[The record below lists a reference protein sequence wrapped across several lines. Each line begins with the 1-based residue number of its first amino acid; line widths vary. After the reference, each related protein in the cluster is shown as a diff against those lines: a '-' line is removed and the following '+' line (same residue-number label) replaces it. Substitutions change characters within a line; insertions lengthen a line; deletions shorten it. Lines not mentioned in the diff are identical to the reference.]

1 MEALGFTPDMA
12 ALWLLFLLR
21 TLGFVAVV
29 PFISARNTPIQFRIF
44 LVFLLT
50 SISFAAFSP
59 LAASPGAA
67 PARFIPAAVN
77 ELMLGLALGF
87 LVGLIFVTFQFAG
100 QFIGYQMGFAI
111 VNVLDPQSQE
121 QVSIIGQFLF
131 AVSTLAFFALNLHHD
146 LLGVWYASYELA
158 PPGHWSFAGL
168 GGTTLLGAQ
177 EAPVW
182 MVWLGA
188 TMLQMM
194 WLALKIALPLLAFLM
209 LTDLS
214 LGIIAR
220 VMPQLNVFIVGIP
233 LKIAMGLFF
242 LSVLLLQFD
251 PVVRLATNRFI
262 NHAGQFLHLL
272 N

>member
-1 MEALGFTPDMA
+1 MEVLGFTTDTA
-12 ALWLLFLLR
+12 AVWLLFLLR
-21 TLGFVAVV
+21 TLGFVAVA
-29 PFISARNTPIQFRIF
+29 PFISARNAPVQFRIF
-44 LVFLLT
+44 LIFLLT
-50 SISFAAFSP
+50 AISFAAFSP
-59 LAASPGAA
+59 LAVSPGAA
-67 PARFIPAAVN
+67 PAQFVPAAVH
-77 ELMLGLALGF
+77 ELLLGLVLGF

-111 VNVLDPQSQE
+111 VNVLDPQSEE

-131 AVSTLAFFALNLHHD
+131 AAATLAFFALNLHHD
-146 LLGVWYASYELA
+146 LIGVWYASYELA

-168 GGTTLLGAQ
+168 GGSAMLGAQ
-177 EAPVW
+177 EVPVW
-182 MVWLGA
+182 LPWLGA
-188 TMLQMM
+188 VFGQLM
-194 WLALKIALPLLAFLM
+194 WLSLKVALPLLAFLM
-209 LTDLS
+209 LTDLA

-251 PVVRLATNRFI
+251 PIVRLATNRFI
-262 NHAGQFLHLL
+262 DHAGQFLHLL